1 MKPGDIHWVELPPS
15 VGHEQVGRRPA
26 IILQD
31 DSYAG
36 GVPLV
41 IVIPLTGAIAAS
53 RFAGTLVLEPSAMN
67 GLPKTSVAL
76 VFQVR
81 AIDRNTVRERI
92 GAADADTIVS
102 IHALLDRLTGRP
114 RDKA

>member
-1 MKPGDIHWVELPPS
+1 MKAGDIYWVELPAS
-15 VGHEQVGRRPA
+15 SGHEQVGRRPA

-41 IVIPLTGAIAAS
+41 IVIPLTGAASAA
-53 RFAGTLVLEPSAMN
+53 RFAGALTVEPDDIN
-67 GLPKTSVAL
+67 GLRQTSVAL

-81 AIDRNTVRERI
+81 AVDRRIVRDKLGTLAE
-92 GAADADTIVS
+92 ASLDEVYT
-102 IHALLDRLTGRP
+102 LLDRLTGRV
-114 RDKA
+114 RTNV